1 MRRLVLA
8 SFFSFALVLGYRAS
22 APQLEG
28 IRTEEGQLV
37 AFPGGTFL
45 QRELS
50 KKLPLEE
57 PWPNG
62 PVTTA
67 LQQRFSLTAPPRSL
81 AMPSRIAGD
90 VYLVGQS
97 DLSNLTYMID
107 CGPDGVALIDPTYDS
122 EVENTLANVEKCGR
136 ARKDVRWVINTHCH
150 TDHSWADHK
159 FRELGAQI
167 IIHQADADAIEKG
180 TQVTAFLRYN
190 LKEFP
195 RCPIDRR
202 LSDGEIL
209 RLGNKSFQVIHT
221 PGHTP
226 GSACFLLETE
236 GRNLLFSGD
245 TVLYDSMLGWQQN
258 PYADNAV
265 YLRSV
270 EKLEHFMIGTDPV
283 RWDMLL
289 PGHGAIALDHAW
301 LDVQKA
307 RERIQ
312 YTLASGRDIFFPPY
326 PDPEYRRKMFGRPAV
341 SSGGQ
346 R

>member
-1 MRRLVLA
+1 
-8 SFFSFALVLGYRAS
+8 
-22 APQLEG
+22 
-28 IRTEEGQLV
+28 
-37 AFPGGTFL
+37 
-45 QRELS
+45 LS

-202 LSDGEIL
+202 
-209 RLGNKSFQVIHT
+209 
-221 PGHTP
+221 
-226 GSACFLLETE
+226 
-236 GRNLLFSGD
+236 
-245 TVLYDSMLGWQQN
+245 
-258 PYADNAV
+258 
-265 YLRSV
+265 
-270 EKLEHFMIGTDPV
+270 
-283 RWDMLL
+283 
-289 PGHGAIALDHAW
+289 
-301 LDVQKA
+301 
-307 RERIQ
+307 
-312 YTLASGRDIFFPPY
+312 
-326 PDPEYRRKMFGRPAV
+326 
-341 SSGGQ
+341 
-346 R
+346 